1 METSMI
7 YRIGIVDDQLDELLL
22 IQRYIADDPS
32 LKIAFCTSDPV
43 QALSLMEHQVVD
55 ILILDMNMQ
64 PLNGVQFLEALKVM
78 PQVIVCS
85 NHPEY
90 VYETSP
96 YQSAFIRKTIGRA
109 AFNETIERVKA
120 FVDVP
125 EDFID
130 LNDNV
135 LDIKTSKSAGYHI
148 QVNTDRMMLAVI
160 EDKTM
165 CFYKENTNRLGNKM
179 YFTKNGNITMD
190 LLESL
195 LDKKQ
200 FVRVHRSYLVNMAYV
215 EHYSIDHIVIKGTDV
230 FVPIGKTYRNRFKD
244 SIGRYRKKNRC

>member
-1 METSMI
+1 METSMV

-32 LKIAFCTSDPV
+32 LKIVFCTSDPV
-43 QALSLMEHQVVD
+43 QALSLMEHQEVD

-64 PLNGVQFLEALKVM
+64 PLNGVQLLEALKVI

-109 AFNETIERVKA
+109 AFKETIERVKA
-120 FVDVP
+120 LIDVTEEFV
-125 EDFID
+125 E
-130 LNDNV
+130 LNDRI
-135 LDIKTSKSAGYHI
+135 LDIKTSKSAGYHV
-148 QVNTDRMMLAVI
+148 QVNIDRMMLAVI
-160 EDKTM
+160 DDKTM
-165 CFYKENTNRLGNKM
+165 CFYKENTYRVGNKM

-190 LLESL
+190 LLERL
-195 LDKKQ
+195 LDKEQ

-215 EHYSIDHIVIKGTDV
+215 AHYSIDYISVKGVDE
-230 FVPIGKTYRNRFKD
+230 FVPIGKTYRKRFKTNID
-244 SIGRYRKKNRC
+244 KYRKKHRC